1 MTILSIDV
9 GIKNLAYCL
18 LDDCAIY
25 KWGVVSL
32 VNNEKQVCC
41 VKLKGGEQC
50 KSEAKFTK
58 NGEMFCLKH
67 AKKGDYIVPNPEL
80 KPSNI
85 KKMDVIKLKA
95 LADKY
100 SIEYDFTL
108 KKKELTRE
116 ILDFFENKCYE
127 PIEVTNASDVDLIT
141 IGRALKSSF
150 DETFPEDCVIR
161 RVIIE
166 NQISPIANRMKTL
179 QGMIAQYFIMR
190 NGSIHIEFV
199 SAVNKLKSF
208 ISSDS
213 ISLGEGSN
221 EIINPSSPTS
231 NLSYNQRKKL
241 GIEKCSKLIK
251 EKNYTEWY
259 QFFVNNKKK
268 DDLSDAFLQ
277 GIWYIHQN
285 KC

>member
-18 LDDCAIY
+18 LDDQVIH
-25 KWGVVSL
+25 KWGVLSL
-32 VNNEKQVCC
+32 VNNEKHICC
-41 VKLKGGEQC
+41 AKIKGGKC

-58 NGEMFCLKH
+58 NDEMYCLKH
-67 AKKGDYIVPNPEL
+67 AKKGEYIVPNPEF

-85 KKMDVIKLKA
+85 KKMDIIKLKA

-100 SIEYDFTL
+100 SIEYDLSL
-108 KKKELTRE
+108 KKKELTKE

-141 IGRALKSSF
+141 IGRALKTSF
-150 DETFPEDCVIR
+150 NETFPEDCVIR

-190 NGSIHIEFV
+190 NGNIHIEFV
-199 SAVNKLKSF
+199 SAVNKLKDLDETDEVSHGD
-208 ISSDS
+208 DS
-213 ISLGEGSN
+213 NKLVSN
-221 EIINPSSPTS
+221 I
-231 NLSYNQRKKL
+231 SYNQRKKI
-241 GIEKCSKLIK
+241 GVEKCGKLIK

-259 QFFVNNKKK
+259 QFFINNKKK